1 MITKIK
7 TANHEEWLKL
17 RSQYI
22 GGSDAAAVIGLN
34 PYKSPY
40 ALWAEKTGQTAPFGG
55 NIATQIGT
63 YLERF
68 VAIMYSEKTGNRV
81 RNDTHTYFN
90 SDYPWACANVDRMI
104 TGKKAGLEI
113 KTTNDRK
120 KTRLLLDGK
129 IPNDWLCQMTHYMAV
144 TGLDH
149 WELAALCENRELV
162 ILPLSRDE
170 DDIAALMSAERS
182 FWEQVK
188 SREPPSVDGAAST
201 AAALDAM
208 YPDSEADSQV
218 SLEPVA
224 HYLSELLRLKSEKK
238 VLEGRIRTAENVI
251 KEYMGDIEYG
261 FCGDMS
267 VNWKT
272 VSRITYDTKAL
283 CRDHPDI
290 MEQYQKVSASRRFT
304 AKRGI

>member
-1 MITKIK
+1 MITKVK
-7 TANHEEWLKL
+7 AADHAEWLKL

-40 ALWAEKTGQTAPFGG
+40 TLWAEKTGQVAPFEG
-55 NIATQIGT
+55 NIATHVGT

-68 VAIMYSEKTGNRV
+68 VAIIYSEKTGNRV
-81 RNDTHTYFN
+81 RNDTRTYFN
-90 SDYPWACANVDRMI
+90 SDYPWACANVDRLI
-104 TGKKAGLEI
+104 TGQKAGLEI
-113 KTTNDRK
+113 KTTNDWNK
-120 KTRLLLDGK
+120 IRLLRDGK

-144 TGLDH
+144 TGLERWD
-149 WELAALCENRELV
+149 LAALCESREFV
-162 ILPLSRDE
+162 ILPLSRNEE
-170 DDIAALMSAERS
+170 DVAALMSAEQT
-182 FWEQVK
+182 FWEQVQ
-188 SREPPSVDGAAST
+188 SREPPGVDGTAST

-224 HYLSELLRLKSEKK
+224 PYLSELLRLKSEKK
-238 VLEGRIRTAENVI
+238 ELEERIKTAENVI

-261 FCGDMS
+261 CCNDMS
-267 VNWKT
+267 VSWKT

-304 AKRGI
+304 AKKEI